1 MTNSANNPIRI
12 IAPSILTDIAWNE
25 AEVLGG
31 FVWLWQYHDYYR
43 QASIESAI
51 SIILPIIQSKNFAFL
66 VYKNQPLGY
75 INWAYLSPEQELAY
89 LNRTQPY
96 EFFTQFNQPGPDKK
110 VWILSWFCVP
120 QMNHQL
126 VMRTAIK
133 RYIFPKQTVYF
144 AYHKTPDDQKIVV
157 KSLKGYKLT
166 G

>member
-31 FVWLWQYHDYYR
+31 FVWLWQHHDYYR

-66 VYKNQPLGY
+66 VYNNQPLGY

-96 EFFTQFNQPGPDKK
+96 EFFTQFNRPEPDKK
-110 VWILSWFCVP
+110 IWILSWFCVP
-120 QMNHQL
+120 QINHQF
-126 VMRTAIK
+126 VMRTAMK
-133 RYIFPKQTVYF
+133 KYIFPKQEFYF
-144 AYHKTPDDQKIVV
+144 AYHKTPNDQKTMV
-157 KSLKGYKLT
+157 KSLKGYKFT

>member
-75 INWAYLSPEQELAY
+75 INWAYLSPERRNWRISIELSHTSF
-89 LNRTQPY
+89 LHNSINP
-96 EFFTQFNQPGPDKK
+96 NQIKK
-110 VWILSWFCVP
+110 YGFCLGFV
-120 QMNHQL
+120 
-126 VMRTAIK
+126 
-133 RYIFPKQTVYF
+133 FPK
-144 AYHKTPDDQKIVV
+144 
-157 KSLKGYKLT
+157 
-166 G
+166 